1 MKYTIDEEKKTITIH
16 SIKTKLTVE
25 YITCQLRPW
34 PEFEIIFELDE
45 PEYKVPPPTM
55 ITDSGYEDI
64 KYVYSRECDCGRNGA
79 ICSCE
84 LKNKK

>member
-1 MKYTIDEEKKTITIH
+1 MKYTIDEEKRKVTIH
-16 SIKTKLTVE
+16 SVGTKLKVE
-25 YITCQLRPW
+25 YLMMILRDLDD
-34 PEFEIIFELDE
+34 FEIIFELDE
-45 PEYKVPPPTM
+45 PTHSPSTM

>member
-16 SIKTKLTVE
+16 SIRTKLTVE
-25 YITCQLRPW
+25 YFMMLFEGW
-34 PEFEIIFELDE
+34 SEFEIIFELDE
-45 PEYKVPPPTM
+45 PTLPPPTM